1 MLKWI
6 IAEILAVA
14 SLFTHF
20 GISSNIESVCMS
32 SELVAKINYRTTLI
46 VLGHKCHPQKLIL
59 CGLIHFSVV
68 VKSRGGYIREDP
80 QKLWKV
86 WSAIRD
92 KWIRKCH
99 SIWAETRF
107 FSLYVLFNLFWLFR
121 LFFSRHNMLNIT
133 TPRDH
138 CIRSRNAIYTTPK
151 FSAYAVTKGNFS
163 NFLLLNISQLS
174 QMPRSVTSIFFS
186 ETV

>member
-1 MLKWI
+1 MDYSWDFD
-6 IAEILAVA
+6 
-14 SLFTHF
+14 SRFSFTHS

-68 VKSRGGYIREDP
+68 VKSRGSYIRCRDREDP

-92 KWIRKCH
+92 KWIRNVTQFGPRPAFSVCMFYLTF
-99 SIWAETRF
+99 SDFRF
-107 FSLYVLFNLFWLFR
+107 C
-121 LFFSRHNMLNIT
+121 FSRHNMLNIT
-133 TPRDH
+133 TPRHH
-138 CIRSRNAIYTTPK
+138 CIRSRNAIYTTRSLVPMR
-151 FSAYAVTKGNFS
+151 
-163 NFLLLNISQLS
+163 SQ
-174 QMPRSVTSIFFS
+174 RAIFRIFFFW
-186 ETV
+186 T